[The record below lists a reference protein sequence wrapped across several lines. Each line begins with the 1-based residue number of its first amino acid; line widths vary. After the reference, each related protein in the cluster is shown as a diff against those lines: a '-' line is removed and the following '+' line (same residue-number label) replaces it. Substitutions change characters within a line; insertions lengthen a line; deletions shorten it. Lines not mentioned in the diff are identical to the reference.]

1 MAELQQCGWHPIIVP
16 PTFVQRSITRV
27 GVYGMSILNLFSSAW
42 EAFANWRR
50 RERAYDELMALDD
63 YSLADIGIRRSEI
76 RAICEGS
83 LLPARSGIRTS
94 SAGSGRFV
102 SPEAHLVWP
111 SAKP

>member
-1 MAELQQCGWHPIIVP
+1 MAELQQCGWHRFIARHICA
-16 PTFVQRSITRV
+16 VQHKRT
-27 GVYGMSILNLFSSAW
+27 GVYGMSVLNLFSSAW

-63 YSLADIGIRRSEI
+63 YALADIGIRRSEI

-83 LLPARSGIRTS
+83 LAPARSAVRTS
-94 SAGSGRFV
+94 SSRSGTFA

>member
-1 MAELQQCGWHPIIVP
+1 M
-16 PTFVQRSITRV
+16 FV
-27 GVYGMSILNLFSSAW
+27 LNVLNSVR
-42 EAFANWRR
+42 EAFADWRR

-83 LLPARSGIRTS
+83 LAPARSGVRTS
-94 SAGSGRFV
+94 SAGSGRFA